1 MDMGLKPSHPR
12 FRELVHKSALQFG
25 SQQVAAIVR
34 LLPVVHRFFLLNLTA
49 DGMCRRKHKWFG

>member
-25 SQQVAAIVR
+25 SQHVAAIFC
-34 LLPVVHRFFLLNLTA
+34 LLPVVHRIFL
-49 DGMCRRKHKWFG
+49 DGRKGVHELLPA